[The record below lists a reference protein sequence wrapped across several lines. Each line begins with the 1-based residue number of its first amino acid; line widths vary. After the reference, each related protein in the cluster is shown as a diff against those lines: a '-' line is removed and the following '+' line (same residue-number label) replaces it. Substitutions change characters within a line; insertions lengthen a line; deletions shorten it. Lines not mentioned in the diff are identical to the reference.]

1 MNVIDLTSVAEAN
14 YNNNSSSSNDL
25 NIMKD
30 TNLRLLSSYFSENG
44 GFISKLK
51 FRMAFQEDNSLHS
64 SFKSLGG
71 ANRSVAE
78 FNSRLDH
85 SIGSCSHSIKL
96 FQNQPSFRSPIEA
109 MGGLE
114 NKTLSHRYGCSG
126 FVTSF
131 RCWIIVF
138 RRIDVIMFR

>member
-14 YNNNSSSSNDL
+14 YNNNSSSNDL
-25 NIMKD
+25 NIKKD
-30 TNLRLLSSYFSENG
+30 TNLHLLSSYFSENG
-44 GFISKLK
+44 GFRSKLK
-51 FRMAFQEDNSLHS
+51 FRMAFQIDNSLHS

-96 FQNQPSFRSPIEA
+96 FQNQPGFRSPIAA
-109 MGGLE
+109 MGVLE
-114 NKTLSHRYGCSG
+114 NKTSSYLYGCSG
-126 FVTSF
+126 LVSSF

-138 RRIDVIMFR
+138 SRIDVIMFS